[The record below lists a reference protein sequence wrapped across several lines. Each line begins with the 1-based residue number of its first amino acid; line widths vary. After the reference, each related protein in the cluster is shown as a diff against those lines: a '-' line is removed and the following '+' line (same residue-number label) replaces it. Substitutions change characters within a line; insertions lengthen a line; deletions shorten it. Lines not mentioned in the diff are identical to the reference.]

1 VSGVYS
7 SPASLSVIDW
17 IEVCS
22 YAGALIALIV
32 VLTRGRLRSVDYF
45 LASRATRW
53 PVVGLALI
61 ASNISATALVGLSGG
76 AYSVGISVFDYE
88 WTATPVLVFFA
99 IVVVPPLLASR
110 AFTVPEFLERR
121 FDGRVRV
128 YFTCL
133 TLLLNV
139 FVDSAGVLYSGSL
152 LCQLIFPSWH
162 LWSIVLGIGACA
174 GLYATLG
181 GLRAVIYTEAVQA
194 LMMFTGAIFIAVA
207 AFSRAGGW
215 HAVMHRVDP
224 AALSLI
230 RPIGDAGVPWPGL
243 LFGIPVLGFYY
254 WCTNQSMVQRVLAAR
269 DIPHARWG
277 ALLAG
282 LLKLPILYLMVLPG
296 ICALI
301 LYPQLRVA
309 DQVYP
314 RLMLGLLPSG
324 LLGIAVAGM
333 MAAAVVSLAAL
344 FNSAATQLTM
354 DVIKKLR
361 PGLSD
366 AQLVS
371 TGRLCTAG
379 LLITSIA
386 WTPNL
391 QHFPSLW
398 QYLQAVLAYVVP
410 PIVAVFALGLFWR
423 GATAQAAATTIRL
436 GSLFGLTLF
445 AVNVPLHL
453 THMHFLYAAP
463 ILLVIDLFIMLV
475 ASLKTASAALAAS
488 TGSAWSHEREQ
499 PIRLPLWQD
508 YRFQSAALLALTA
521 VIVILFR

>member
-1 VSGVYS
+1 MGN
-7 SPASLSVIDW
+7 SPGTLSLIDW
-17 IEVCS
+17 IEVIG
-22 YAGALIALIV
+22 YASALVILAV
-32 VLTRGRLRSVDYF
+32 VLARGRLRSVDYF

-61 ASNISATALVGLSGG
+61 ASNISATALVGLAGG
-76 AYSVGISVFDYE
+76 AYLVGISVFDYE
-88 WTATPVLVFFA
+88 WTASVVLVFFA
-99 IVVVPPLLASR
+99 MFVVPPLLASR
-110 AFTVPEFLERR
+110 VFTVPEFLERR

-128 YFTCL
+128 YFTCVN
-133 TLLLNV
+133 LLLNV

-194 LMMFTGAIFIAVA
+194 LMMFTGAIFIATT
-207 AFSRAGGW
+207 AFARAGGW
-215 HAVMHRVDP
+215 HTVMRTVDP
-224 AALSLI
+224 ASLSLI
-230 RPIGDAGVPWPGL
+230 RPIGDPGVPWPGL

-282 LLKLPILYLMVLPG
+282 LLKLPILFLMVLPG
-296 ICALI
+296 TCALI
-301 LYPQLRVA
+301 LYPQLQVA

-314 RLMLGLLPSG
+314 RLMLGLLPAG
-324 LLGIAVAGM
+324 ILGIAVAGM
-333 MAAAVVSLAAL
+333 MAASVVSLAAL
-344 FNSAATQLTM
+344 FNSAATQITM

-361 PGLSD
+361 PSMSD

-371 TGRLCTAG
+371 TGRVCTAA
-379 LLITSIA
+379 LLITAIL
-386 WTPNL
+386 WTPYL

-398 QYLQAVLAYVVP
+398 QYLQSVLAYVVP

-423 GATAQAAATTIRL
+423 RATAHAAAVTIKL
-436 GSLFGLTLF
+436 GSLCGLTLF
-445 AVNVPLHL
+445 VVNVPLHL
-453 THMHFLYAAP
+453 THMHFLYVAP
-463 ILLVIDLFIMLV
+463 ILLALDLGLMVMVSFNSIGSTRTAID
-475 ASLKTASAALAAS
+475 AWQPPPDSHTA
-488 TGSAWSHEREQ
+488 
-499 PIRLPLWQD
+499 RLPWWQD
-508 YRFQSAALLALTA
+508 YRYQSAALLLLTA
-521 VIVILFR
+521 GVVIAFR